1 LVFFYKFFF
10 DLVKKS
16 NLIGFVAY
24 SDKKPIASTFCVYDS
39 KTAYYLFGG
48 YDSETKHH
56 GAGVSCMWQSILL
69 AREKGLKTFD
79 FEGSMIPEVEKY
91 FREFGGTLIPYY
103 VAYKAPTALKLIL
116 KLNKRL

>member
-1 LVFFYKFFF
+1 
-10 DLVKKS
+10 
-16 NLIGFVAY
+16 
-24 SDKKPIASTFCVYDS
+24 
-39 KTAYYLFGG
+39 
-48 YDSETKHH
+48 
-56 GAGVSCMWQSILL
+56 MWQSILL